1 MELEK
6 RGNDR
11 PIEVRENDDG
21 SVTVEGYAAVFD
33 QETDI
38 GGVLNEVVRQ
48 GAFRNAIKRGDD
60 VAFLIN
66 HGGLPLARSTSKTLS
81 LSEDAQGLR
90 IKTTLDG
97 SDPDVRRI
105 VPKMKRGD
113 LSKMSF
119 AFSMDGGVQ
128 RWASSGDIE
137 LREIVEV
144 GSLSDVSVV
153 TYPAYEGTSIALRS
167 REDAKKKSEQE
178 KRQAEQAEEARK
190 AWSVR
195 KAETEQAARKI

>member
-1 MELEK
+1 MSELEK
-6 RGNDR
+6 RGHSE
-11 PIEVRENDDG
+11 PVEVRENDDG
-21 SVTVEGYAAVFD
+21 TVTVEGYAAVFD

-38 GGVLNEVVRQ
+38 GGVFIEVVRQ
-48 GAFRNAIKRGDD
+48 GAFRNAIARGDD

-66 HGGLPLARSTSKTLS
+66 HGGLPLARSTSRTLE

-90 IKTTLDG
+90 IRTTLDG

-128 RWASSGDIE
+128 RWASSGEVD
-137 LREIVEV
+137 LREIIEV
-144 GSLSDVSVV
+144 GSLSDVSIV
-153 TYPAYEGTSIALRS
+153 TYPAYEGTSIAMRS
-167 REDAKKKSEQE
+167 RDAAKEKTEEE
-178 KRQAEQAEEARK
+178 KREAEEARK
-190 AWSVR
+190 AYAIR
-195 KAETEQAARKI
+195 KAETEQKARKI

>member
-6 RGNDR
+6 RGHTK

-21 SVTVEGYAAVFD
+21 TVTVEGYAAVFD

-38 GGVLNEVVRQ
+38 GGVFNEVVRQ
-48 GAFRNAIKRGDD
+48 GAFRSAIERGDD

-66 HGGLPLARSTSKTLS
+66 HGGLPLARSTSQTLI

-119 AFSMDGGVQ
+119 AFLV
-128 RWASSGDIE
+128 
-137 LREIVEV
+137 
-144 GSLSDVSVV
+144 
-153 TYPAYEGTSIALRS
+153 
-167 REDAKKKSEQE
+167 
-178 KRQAEQAEEARK
+178 
-190 AWSVR
+190 
-195 KAETEQAARKI
+195 